1 MATTIST
8 FDWNNRPL
16 LGTTATTNPRNP
28 SQTTPGQ
35 QIFLGGFS
43 GLAFEGRDANGRLQ
57 FLTHTDRGPNGEPTN
72 LLRDVPGSERP
83 FALPNFQPQLIRFSL
98 DPATRAFTL
107 TETIGLKAA
116 DNRPIT
122 GLPNVQAA
130 ASGAAYTD
138 EVPVDLF
145 GNRLT
150 NDPVGIDSEGVVVA
164 PDGSFWMVDEYRP
177 AIYQFDRTG
186 KLLNRF
192 IPQGTAAAQQPAG
205 TFGTEILPAVYGS
218 RRANRGFEAVALD
231 GNKLYAFIQSAIDNP
246 DSTADT
252 TSRGSRNLRIVQL
265 DISTREVTAEY
276 LYILDDITRSGD
288 GRTDKI
294 GDAVAIGGG
303 QFAVIERDDLTD
315 TSSNKLI
322 YQIDLAGATN
332 INSPANLRQLPPG
345 KTIEQLTYAEL
356 KAAGIE
362 PVAKRLLVNAAE
374 AGYVNVD
381 KPEGLARVDANTL
394 AIVNDNDFGLAAD
407 TLPGNGTVPFET
419 EVTPVR
425 LGLIRFDEALPVARE
440 FRGTNAADRLDVRG
454 GDNQVFGNQGNDS
467 LAGNQGNDTLYGN
480 QGNDLVRGGQDVDVL
495 FGGQGDDQLFGD
507 LGSDSLSGDQ
517 GNDTLTGAG
526 LDSLRGAGEIDTL
539 VGGAGSDLFVLGNSS
554 GAFYSN
560 TNNSNPGLGDYALIT
575 DFSPTDDR
583 LQLTSG
589 ATYVLGT
596 TTVDATAL
604 GLFIDNDGTAGL
616 SGGDE
621 LIGVLRGR
629 STAEASAIASRFLLV

>member
-1 MATTIST
+1 
-8 FDWNNRPL
+8 
-16 LGTTATTNPRNP
+16 
-28 SQTTPGQ
+28 
-35 QIFLGGFS
+35 
-43 GLAFEGRDANGRLQ
+43 
-57 FLTHTDRGPNGEPTN
+57 
-72 LLRDVPGSERP
+72 
-83 FALPNFQPQLIRFSL
+83 
-98 DPATRAFTL
+98 
-107 TETIGLKAA
+107 
-116 DNRPIT
+116 
-122 GLPNVQAA
+122 
-130 ASGAAYTD
+130 
-138 EVPVDLF
+138 
-145 GNRLT
+145 
-150 NDPVGIDSEGVVVA
+150 
-164 PDGSFWMVDEYRP
+164 
-177 AIYQFDRTG
+177 
-186 KLLNRF
+186 
-192 IPQGTAAAQQPAG
+192 
-205 TFGTEILPAVYGS
+205 
-218 RRANRGFEAVALD
+218 
-231 GNKLYAFIQSAIDNP
+231 
-246 DSTADT
+246 
-252 TSRGSRNLRIVQL
+252 
-265 DISTREVTAEY
+265 
-276 LYILDDITRSGD
+276 
-288 GRTDKI
+288 
-294 GDAVAIGGG
+294 
-303 QFAVIERDDLTD
+303 
-315 TSSNKLI
+315 
-322 YQIDLAGATN
+322 
-332 INSPANLRQLPPG
+332 
-345 KTIEQLTYAEL
+345 
-356 KAAGIE
+356 
-362 PVAKRLLVNAAE
+362 
-374 AGYVNVD
+374 
-381 KPEGLARVDANTL
+381 
-394 AIVNDNDFGLAAD
+394 
-407 TLPGNGTVPFET
+407 
-419 EVTPVR
+419 

-440 FRGTNAADRLDVRG
+440 FRGTNAADRLDARG